1 MYKTIMS
8 YANRILF
15 RIRWITLSDRE
26 RYAYLW
32 NRTRN
37 SLKAEDSERSL
48 RRSKGV
54 VPAIASQGVKTAD
67 KAQADRVIK
76 QVGNRI
82 WGTVYQ
88 PLSQTGRAN
97 PLRPNYILISCE
109 DWQSVTKELSKL
121 ADKYSEG

>member
-15 RIRWITLSDRE
+15 RIRWIILSDRE

-37 SLKAEDSERSL
+37 SLKAEASEHSL

-54 VPAIASQGVKTAD
+54 VSVIASQGVKVTG

-76 QVGNRI
+76 RVGNRI
-82 WGTVYQ
+82 WGAVYQ
-88 PLSQTGRAN
+88 PLSQMGRAN
-97 PLRPNYILISCE
+97 PLKPHYILISYR
-109 DWQSVTKELSKL
+109 DWQSVTKESSKL
-121 ADKYSEG
+121 VDEYKEG